1 MAKRVEKWDLL
12 KFFLIFTVVLGH
24 IAEFYIYESQTMENL
39 FLFIYTFHMPL
50 FIFISGLF
58 SKRTIKENRFDKIA
72 GYLLVYLF
80 IKLLFM
86 LYNLV
91 RYKVFSLNLF
101 NDGGLPWFIFAM
113 FVLPLITCAV
123 KKVKAPIVLGVSLLI
138 SLVVGYIEP
147 VGTVLSL
154 SRIIV
159 FFPFFYV
166 GYITDLEKLTR
177 LTDKKPV
184 RFAGAA
190 ILVLLFI
197 AAFGFGEYWDYLRAL
212 FTGKNS
218 YYTDAIAQHLPYA
231 FLLRLSCYLIS
242 ALACFSLIAVT
253 PNHSRYRIF
262 ATCGKRTISVYVF
275 HYFVL
280 YLLLDHFRLK
290 GILAEMLPS
299 WILVIIIPLSVGIV
313 IMLSLNLF
321 YRPMEKLMKL
331 PAQIIK
337 IKSKK

>member
-113 FVLPLITCAV
+113 LVLPLITCAV

-159 FFPFFYV
+159 FFHT
-166 GYITDLEKLTR
+166 I
-177 LTDKKPV
+177 
-184 RFAGAA
+184 
-190 ILVLLFI
+190 
-197 AAFGFGEYWDYLRAL
+197 
-212 FTGKNS
+212 
-218 YYTDAIAQHLPYA
+218 
-231 FLLRLSCYLIS
+231 
-242 ALACFSLIAVT
+242 
-253 PNHSRYRIF
+253 
-262 ATCGKRTISVYVF
+262 ISVT
-275 HYFVL
+275 
-280 YLLLDHFRLK
+280 
-290 GILAEMLPS
+290 
-299 WILVIIIPLSVGIV
+299 
-313 IMLSLNLF
+313 
-321 YRPMEKLMKL
+321 
-331 PAQIIK
+331 
-337 IKSKK
+337 